1 MIDTT
6 QKKLTDDNITSIIG
20 VMKGMTLYEFCD
32 AVKGKACDGCD
43 FRFVCEEKYNESY
56 IRETYPEMF
65 L

>member
-32 AVKGKACDGCD
+32 AVEGRGCDGCD
-43 FRFVCEEKYNESY
+43 FLFVCEERYDEDY
-56 IRETYPEMF
+56 IRGKYPEEF